1 MPDLVTRMAP
11 ATHVIGIDE
20 VGRGCLMG
28 PLAVAAVINPL
39 GWRHAEV
46 KDSKAIRSER
56 KRYRIAENIVQNVV
70 WNLVE
75 VQPHVINEVGISKAL
90 ESAYVMALGDILD
103 RRRSFASAGV
113 CEIILDGLMMEGV
126 YQHFH
131 APGRVH
137 VTAMVGADA
146 QVFESSCASLIAKA
160 ARDKW
165 CHDIVKSRPELAL
178 YHVETNKGYDSPNHT
193 AALIQH
199 GLSDQHRVLF
209 CQTRLTNEAA
219 KRKRI
224 LTMTLANGTKLLIGR
239 DPTHAPSPTPQ
250 LQGT

>member
-56 KRYRIAENIVQNVV
+56 KRYRIAENIVQNVM

-126 YQHFH
+126 YKHFH

-146 QVFESSCASLIAKA
+146 RVFESSCAVSSPRRHATNGATTSSSPGPNWRSTTSKRTRVTTA
-160 ARDKW
+160 PTTR
-165 CHDIVKSRPELAL
+165 RP
-178 YHVETNKGYDSPNHT
+178 
-193 AALIQH
+193 
-199 GLSDQHRVLF
+199 
-209 CQTRLTNEAA
+209 
-219 KRKRI
+219 
-224 LTMTLANGTKLLIGR
+224 
-239 DPTHAPSPTPQ
+239 
-250 LQGT
+250 

>member
-126 YQHFH
+126 YKHFH

-137 VTAMVGADA
+137 VTSMVGADA
-146 QVFESSCASLIAKA
+146 RVFESSCASLIASG
-160 ARDKW
+160 ARK
-165 CHDIVKSRPELAL
+165 
-178 YHVETNKGYDSPNHT
+178 
-193 AALIQH
+193 
-199 GLSDQHRVLF
+199 
-209 CQTRLTNEAA
+209 
-219 KRKRI
+219 
-224 LTMTLANGTKLLIGR
+224 
-239 DPTHAPSPTPQ
+239 
-250 LQGT
+250 